1 MSYEFLIE
9 SFYFDY
15 TGYYGYFN
23 LNLNLNL
30 NPNFNLNLNLNLN
43 NNPKPIT
50 KQPNNQTTKQLNN

>member
-1 MSYEFLIE
+1 MSYECLIE

-23 LNLNLNL
+23 LN
-30 NPNFNLNLNLNLN
+30 PNLNLN

-50 KQPNNQTTKQLNN
+50 KQLNH

>member
-1 MSYEFLIE
+1 MSFKFLIE

-23 LNLNLNL
+23 LNLN
-30 NPNFNLNLNLNLN
+30 PNFNLNPNLNPNLNLN

-50 KQPNNQTTKQLNN
+50 KQPNN